1 LTEFQLER
9 KGETN
14 QVYKGT
20 YELTEDNLS
29 ALDTIKN
36 NSKEINFFTVLNISE
51 TNIYGTILEDILK
64 IEREN
69 KFILYKRNYDE
80 YPIFNFMKALGTP
93 GLELIDHVSI
103 EKTDKVVG
111 YMLKNLGKN
120 ILSGKN
126 LTQISLPIYLN
137 DERTM
142 LEM

>member
-1 LTEFQLER
+1 MTEFQLER